1 MSLATQVTFA
11 SFNVML
17 KNCVAPR
24 HVGAAIGYGSAAGT
38 FGFALGPLWGGSLYA
53 ASSAPGSGILGKGRL
68 FFLVLATLAAVN
80 SQLARPRVPHP
91 GVVRA
96 TPSTQGI
103 YTQAFSLP
111 PWPEDKSPWR
121 YLLRC
126 RSSSLQDLSSS
137 GTLLY

>member
-1 MSLATQVTFA
+1 MQERCCLVRGIAELA
-11 SFNVML
+11 L
-17 KNCVAPR
+17 
-24 HVGAAIGYGSAAGT
+24 GAAIGYGSAAGT

-53 ASSAPGSGILGKGRL
+53 ASSAPGSGVGKGRL

-80 SQLARPRVPHP
+80 SQL
-91 GVVRA
+91 
-96 TPSTQGI
+96 
-103 YTQAFSLP
+103 AFSLP